1 MSAPYRYRTLD
12 GDRYGSSYARARA
25 RQDAATMARETGQIV
40 ELIDP
45 GRGVFHV
52 RRASDRRARWIKVG
66 EVAAQAA
73 E

>member
-1 MSAPYRYRTLD
+1 
-12 GDRYGSSYARARA
+12 
-25 RQDAATMARETGQIV
+25 MARETGQIV

-52 RRASDRRARWIKVG
+52 CRASDRRARWIKVG